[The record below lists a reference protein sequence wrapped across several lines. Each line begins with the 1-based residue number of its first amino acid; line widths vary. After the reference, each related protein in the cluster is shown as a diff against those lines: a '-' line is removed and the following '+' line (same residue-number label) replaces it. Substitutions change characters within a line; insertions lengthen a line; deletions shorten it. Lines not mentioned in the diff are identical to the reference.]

1 MISTFGKVITSSLL
15 LVATALASVGA
26 DEQVR
31 LPRSF
36 LIFDEIIDGRC
47 QNLSAGG
54 KLQVLL
60 NTHPS
65 RNIKFRL
72 IRYFVDVRQNGRATG
87 IAEISDTP
95 VKLGCTIVG
104 GRVQRWEVERAEFTP
119 DQ

>member
-1 MISTFGKVITSSLL
+1 MISTFGRAITGSLI
-15 LVATALASVGA
+15 LVAAAFASVGTN
-26 DEQVR
+26 EQAE

-47 QNLSAGG
+47 HNLSAGG

-95 VKLGCTIVG
+95 VKLGCTKVG
-104 GRVQRWEVERAEFTP
+104 GRIQRWEVERAEFTP
-119 DQ
+119 D